1 VITKFIKCHA
11 RLLKI
16 ILILFLVLKRWQE
29 YMEPGDELEASSP
42 MRHSTRTLE
51 DDLMDEELPLG
62 EGTLTRNLGLDMVIV
77 VTKVRKIYCDIC
89 SLP

>member
-1 VITKFIKCHA
+1 
-11 RLLKI
+11 
-16 ILILFLVLKRWQE
+16 
-29 YMEPGDELEASSP
+29 MEPGDELEASSP

-77 VTKVRKIYCDIC
+77 VTKVCRIY
-89 SLP
+89 